1 MKSALWIVF
10 WTVAPT
16 LLAQDVPSLSVN
28 VNVVSILATVHDR
41 DGRIVKDLTAEDF
54 ILTEDGV
61 PQKIRY
67 FAHDSDLPLTVG
79 LLVDTSR
86 SQQGVLAQESQASSA
101 FFNQVL
107 REEKDQAFVV
117 KFDTRVETLQG
128 LTSSRNELASALN
141 QLAIPEDYA
150 TLLYS
155 AVRQSSEE
163 TMEKQ
168 AGRKA
173 LILLTDG
180 VAYRDDTSI

>member
-1 MKSALWIVF
+1 MKHALW
-10 WTVAPT
+10 VAILAAAPM

-41 DGRIVKDLTAEDF
+41 DGKIMKNLTAEDF
-54 ILTEDGV
+54 VLTEDGV

-67 FAHDSDLPLTVG
+67 FAHESDLPLTVG
-79 LLVDTSR
+79 LLVDPSR
-86 SQQGVLAQESQASSA
+86 SQQGVLAKESQASSA

-107 REEKDQAFVV
+107 REGKDQAFVV

-128 LTSSRNELASALN
+128 LTSSRTKLASALN
-141 QLAIPEDYA
+141 QLEIPEEYA

-168 AGRKA
+168 TGRKA
-173 LILLTDG
+173 LIVLTDG
-180 VAYRDDTSI
+180 VAYRDDT